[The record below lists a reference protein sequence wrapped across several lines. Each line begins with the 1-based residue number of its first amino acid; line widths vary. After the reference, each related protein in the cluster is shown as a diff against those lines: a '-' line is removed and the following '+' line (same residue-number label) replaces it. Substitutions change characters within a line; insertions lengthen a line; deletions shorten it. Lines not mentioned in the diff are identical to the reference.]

1 MWNFTIR
8 MNAEH
13 LSMNYRILEWFGLEG
28 GTSKNKL
35 VHSPRCGPEHLSLGQ
50 VAQIPIQEQ
59 PMYTSFEPWFNMKT
73 GCLSQRW
80 FQWCAEFVFTLSFST
95 EITQQLSPKMRFYHL
110 SLYSGYYPIPLS
122 AKSQC
127 LKEKK
132 VEFWTGVARHTKE
145 SLTGQHISHQPKHV
159 GGKQTSGTN
168 HEDSTMNICK
178 ILTPLRGKKLIIVS
192 LFNYDL
198 FSSLHYRYESM
209 LPHLHLLSLTC
220 TIT

>member
-1 MWNFTIR
+1 MVQHENRLPFTK
-8 MNAEH
+8 MV
-13 LSMNYRILEWFGLEG
+13 SMVCWVCL
-28 GTSKNKL
+28 
-35 VHSPRCGPEHLSLGQ
+35 
-50 VAQIPIQEQ
+50 
-59 PMYTSFEPWFNMKT
+59 YTVLFYWDYT
-73 GCLSQRW
+73 
-80 FQWCAEFVFTLSFST
+80 AAFT
-95 EITQQLSPKMRFYHL
+95 KMRFYHL

-178 ILTPLRGKKLIIVS
+178 ILTLLRGKKLIIVS

-198 FSSLHYRYESM
+198 FSSLHYRCESM